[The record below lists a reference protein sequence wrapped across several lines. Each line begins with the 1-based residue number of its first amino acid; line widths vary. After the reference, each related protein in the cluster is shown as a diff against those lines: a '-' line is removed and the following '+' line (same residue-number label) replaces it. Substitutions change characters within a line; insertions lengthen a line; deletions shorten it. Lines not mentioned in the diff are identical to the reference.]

1 MALDFPTSPSV
12 NDLYT
17 DSGRTWRWNGTG
29 WAMLPGP
36 PPDIDDWFVIAASD
50 ESTDLATGTGKVYFR
65 MPYAGTLL
73 AVKAT
78 VNTAPTGSTLICD
91 INEAGTSVLGTKLS
105 IDASEKTSDT
115 AASAATI
122 TDSALANDA
131 EITIDIDQVGST
143 IAGKGLK
150 VYLKVRRG

>member
-1 MALDFPTSPSV
+1 MALDFPASPSV

-29 WAMLPGP
+29 WAMLPAP

-150 VYLKVRRG
+150 VYMKVRRG